1 MSVQRI
7 KFKIRVRI
15 VFSILVLLAIIIVA
29 RLYFLQIVHGSEYKA
44 MAEGQYVSRSGGF
57 YDRGDIFFT
66 NKDGREIAGA
76 TIKSGYILAINPSQI
91 IDEKE
96 LFVELSKVVELNET
110 TFFKSAN
117 KSKDPYEELLHKLTK
132 EQAQSIKKL
141 KLKGVLLVPERWR
154 YYPGGTLGAH
164 VLGFVAYDQD
174 TKVGRYGLEKYWQD
188 VLVRNGSSLYVNFFA
203 ELFANVRDIIF
214 VPASKREGSVIT
226 TIEPSV
232 QLHLEKVLGELR
244 NDWDSEMTAG
254 IIIEPK
260 TGKIRAMAISP
271 TFDINSFG
279 QVDSALYPNILIERV
294 YEMGSII
301 KPLTIAAGID
311 AGVIDAG
318 TSYNDTGEVVVGQH
332 TIRNYDRKGRGAGT
346 TMQDVLSQSLNT
358 GVVFALQKMGNA
370 TFRRYMY
377 KFGLSEETGIDL
389 PQESMNLVSNLESSR
404 DIEYATA
411 SFGQGIAL
419 TPVAAARALSSLGTG
434 YIAQPHLVE
443 KIRSTNGLV
452 NNKDYTDMHV
462 RVLKDETVEEISRML
477 VTAVDTKLLGG
488 TMKME
493 RYSIAAK
500 TGTAQI
506 ADPSGGYYKEDV
518 LHTIFGYFPAYDPQ
532 FLVLILN
539 MKPQGAPYAAQTT
552 ARSFFD
558 IAKFLINY
566 YDIPPD
572 R

>member
-1 MSVQRI
+1 MGVQRA

-15 VFSILVLLAIIIVA
+15 VFFVLIFLALLIVA
-29 RLYFLQIVHGSEYKA
+29 RLYFLQIVHGNEYTA
-44 MAEGQYVSRSGGF
+44 MAEGQYVSRTGGF

-66 NKDGREIAGA
+66 NKDGMEIAGA
-76 TIKSGYILAINPSQI
+76 TIKSGYTLAINPSQI
-91 IDEKE
+91 KNANI
-96 LFVELSKVVELNET
+96 LFTRLSEVVEINET
-110 TFFKSAN
+110 SFFKSAN

-132 EQAQSIKKL
+132 EQAQRIKEL

-214 VPASKREGSVIT
+214 VPASKREGSVVT

-232 QLHLEKVLGELR
+232 QLYLEKTLDELR
-244 NDWDSEMTAG
+244 NNWGSEMTAA

-271 TFDINSFG
+271 TFDINSFS
-279 QVDSALYPNILIERV
+279 QADSALYPNLLIERV

-311 AGVIDAG
+311 AGAINAN
-318 TSYNDTGEVVVGQH
+318 TTYNDTGEVVVGQH
-332 TIRNYDRKGRGAGT
+332 TIRNYDRRGRGAGT

-358 GVVFALQKMGNA
+358 GVVFAQQKMGNA

-377 KFGLSEETGIDL
+377 KFGLNEETGVDL
-389 PQESMNLVSNLESSR
+389 PQESMNLVSNLESTR

-419 TPVAAARALSSLGTG
+419 TPMATARALSALGTG
-434 YIAQPHLVE
+434 YIVQPHLVE

-452 NNKDYTDMHV
+452 DNKNYSDMHV
-462 RVLKDETVEEISRML
+462 QVLENKTVEEISRML

-488 TMKME
+488 TKSME

-506 ADPSGGYYKEDV
+506 PNPSGGYYKEDV
-518 LHTIFGYFPAYDPQ
+518 LHTFFGYFPAYDPQ

-552 ARSFFD
+552 TNSFFD